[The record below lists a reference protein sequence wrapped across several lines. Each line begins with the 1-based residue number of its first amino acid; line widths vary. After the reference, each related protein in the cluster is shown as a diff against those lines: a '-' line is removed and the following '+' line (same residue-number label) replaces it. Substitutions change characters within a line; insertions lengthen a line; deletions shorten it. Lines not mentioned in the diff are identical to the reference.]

1 MDLDIYRENINDQD
15 FFNVK
20 GILDSRNRILA
31 SICRRQGQ
39 ENFRRKLLEAYERKC
54 AVTNSSIPETLEA
67 AHIIPY
73 KGSSTNHVQNGI
85 LLRADI
91 HTLFDLDLLRID
103 KNYRINI
110 DESIEDEEYKKLHL
124 KFIRMP
130 NNKESYPST
139 EALEKRFNHE
149 I

>member
-1 MDLDIYRENINDQD
+1 MIIY
-15 FFNVK
+15 
-20 GILDSRNRILA
+20 GISL
-31 SICRRQGQ
+31 
-39 ENFRRKLLEAYERKC
+39 
-54 AVTNSSIPETLEA
+54 A

-110 DESIEDEEYKKLHL
+110 DESIEDKEYKKLHL

-139 EALEKRFNHE
+139 EALEKRFNYE

>member
-54 AVTNSSIPETLEA
+54 AVTNSSITETLEA

-130 NNKESYPST
+130 NNKESFH
-139 EALEKRFNHE
+139 LLRH
-149 I
+149 